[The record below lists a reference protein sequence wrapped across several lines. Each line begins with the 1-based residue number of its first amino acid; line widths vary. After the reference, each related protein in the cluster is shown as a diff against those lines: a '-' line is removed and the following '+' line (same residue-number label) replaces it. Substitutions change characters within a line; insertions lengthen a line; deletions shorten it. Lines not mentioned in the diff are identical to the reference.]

1 MADEIDSSDTMIGFV
16 WINATIVAVL
26 LFLLGTELAL
36 AADPVEGQ
44 SLYKV
49 QCVICHDRNGQ
60 GMTPDMPD
68 FRRGDGLFA
77 SDRQLVKQIE
87 NGKNGCPPFM
97 GILQQQKILDII
109 SYLRTLH

>member
-1 MADEIDSSDTMIGFV
+1 MTGSTRIK
-16 WINATIVAVL
+16 ATVAAVL
-26 LFLLGTELAL
+26 FCLPGIEVAL
-36 AADPVEGQ
+36 AADPAEGQ
-44 SLYKV
+44 KLYKV

-68 FRRGDGLFA
+68 FRRGEGLFS

-87 NGKNGCPPFM
+87 NGKNACPPFM
-97 GILQQQKILDII
+97 GVIEQQKILDII